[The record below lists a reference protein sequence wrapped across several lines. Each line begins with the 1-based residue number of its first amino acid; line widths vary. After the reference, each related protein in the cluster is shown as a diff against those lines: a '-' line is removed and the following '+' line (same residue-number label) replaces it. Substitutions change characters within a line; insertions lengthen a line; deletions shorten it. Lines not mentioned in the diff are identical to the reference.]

1 MELLRIVTMLFILIL
16 HADFYFCGTPDK
28 VGIALS
34 PISAYMQYL
43 VESVT
48 IIGVNVFVLLSGWYG
63 IKCSLQKILYIVFQT
78 YFFIFLTYL
87 FAPFLG
93 YERHGFSVDLPRLF
107 LINHTYPFI
116 KQYLLLVVLS
126 PVLNYYVRHAH
137 PSEFRLLL
145 CLFFIYQLAVS
156 WIFYALIDFNGG
168 NSCLSFIGLYLLAR
182 YIKIYSPSFSAKS
195 AKHDVLLYCMFTVF
209 SATASY
215 CLASNGIFL
224 WDRFYMYN
232 SPFVILQA
240 LFFLLFFSKLKI
252 KYSASIN
259 FVAISCLAVYLFQCS
274 PFMSFYG
281 ENIGRWFIEEN
292 TLHFVLYVSLM
303 IFMVYFM
310 AILLDKGR
318 LFMWN
323 AIVYVCE
330 RMGRRVVA

>member
-1 MELLRIVTMLFILIL
+1 MSNRKRKK
-16 HADFYFCGTPDK
+16 D
-28 VGIALS
+28 
-34 PISAYMQYL
+34 YL
-43 VESVT
+43 
-48 IIGVNVFVLLSGWYG
+48 
-63 IKCSLQKILYIVFQT
+63 
-78 YFFIFLTYL
+78 
-87 FAPFLG
+87 
-93 YERHGFSVDLPRLF
+93 D
-107 LINHTYPFI
+107 
-116 KQYLLLVVLS
+116 
-126 PVLNYYVRHAH
+126 
-137 PSEFRLLL
+137 
-145 CLFFIYQLAVS
+145 S

-224 WDRFYMYN
+224 QDRFYMYN

-274 PFMSFYG
+274 PFMSLYG

-330 RMGRRVVA
+330 RMGRRVVAQVSWNDYKKNIVYNVATFWGKCISSILYYWHSLVIFRLIY

>member
-63 IKCSLQKILYIVFQT
+63 IKCSLRKILYKIFQT
-78 YFFIFLTYL
+78 YFFILLTYL
-87 FAPFLG
+87 FAPCLG
-93 YERHGFSVDLPRLF
+93 YERQDFSVDLPRLF

-116 KQYLLLVVLS
+116 KQYLLLMVLS
-126 PVLNYYVRHAH
+126 PLLNYYVERAH

-156 WIFYALIDFNGG
+156 WFFYALIDFNGG

-182 YIKIYSPSFSAKS
+182 YIKMYSPSFSTKS
-195 AKHDVLLYCMFTVF
+195 AKHDAILYGAFTVF

-232 SPFVILQA
+232 SPFVILPS
-240 LFFLLFFSKLKI
+240 LFFLLFFSKLKV
-252 KYSASIN
+252 KYSACIN

-274 PFMSFYG
+274 PFMSLYG
-281 ENIGRWFIEEN
+281 ENIGRWFMEEN
-292 TLHFVLYVSLM
+292 TLRFVLYISLLIIAM
-303 IFMVYFM
+303 YIV
-310 AILLDKGR
+310 AITLDKVR
-318 LFMWN
+318 LFLWN
-323 AIVYVCE
+323 TIISFL
-330 RMGRRVVA
+330 